1 MTYRK
6 VDGQKKNRNMITNQN
21 NYPDKNHKSAAV
33 ASGAVVTAMIKSPL
47 RKTTRPNQLQAAP
60 TTSQPLQKYPLVSI
74 REYEGDLRE
83 HREQVRQ
90 SNVQYKQSR
99 IPTTTMATTTA
110 TSTTTTRNFNQISQ
124 APTNL
129 WHGIYEKHLLNQTK
143 FERIVDDKWANKCAT
158 NGRKNRESGVSNT
171 QPTKTNF
178 NNNLCQNELRMVASM
193 SPLPLLRPD
202 SHSQFALMRR
212 HIDPQLTIAAEPCM
226 AKKSVK
232 FRLTNHSP
240 IPSMAEQQ
248 HFHKQINFFDAN
260 GGASSTGKMLPEQI
274 NNKSAPN
281 DLHHGLSTTTTT
293 KAANVCIQ
301 AAEQRHRPYA
311 YSSETQIPSEM
322 GFVYVQP
329 GVIEKNT
336 VFCPPPLNGHNKQ
349 IKSEINDADC
359 QLYKNTGGVGVLN
372 QPYNRISGNICLERG
387 QRGQPI
393 GGSHNH
399 REDSSSVPAFG
410 SKTAKM
416 ASLSVVSGVN
426 AKVACNTTFVNAITT
441 ALSASGDGE
450 STPATNSEY
459 TSNRINIMLE
469 TAQAMA
475 AAAYFARL
483 VVLTQ

>member
-1 MTYRK
+1 
-6 VDGQKKNRNMITNQN
+6 MITNQN

-33 ASGAVVTAMIKSPL
+33 ASAAVVTAMIKSPL
-47 RKTTRPNQLQAAP
+47 RKTTRPVQLQAAP
-60 TTSQPLQKYPLVSI
+60 TSSQPLQKYPLVSI
-74 REYEGDLRE
+74 REYEGDSRE

-99 IPTTTMATTTA
+99 IPTTTMATAT

-143 FERIVDDKWANKCAT
+143 FERIADDKWANKCAS
-158 NGRKNRESGVSNT
+158 NGRKNRESGVGNT
-171 QPTKTNF
+171 QPSETNF

-193 SPLPLLRPD
+193 SPLPLLRPE
-202 SHSQFALMRR
+202 SHTQFALMRR
-212 HIDPQLTIAAEPCM
+212 HIDPQSTIAGEPCM

-232 FRLTNHSP
+232 FRLTNRSP
-240 IPSMAEQQ
+240 IPSTAEHQ

-260 GGASSTGKMLPEQI
+260 GCASSTAKMLPEQI
-274 NNKSAPN
+274 NKSAAN
-281 DLHHGLSTTTTT
+281 DLHHGLTTTTT
-293 KAANVCIQ
+293 TAATATNVCMQ
-301 AAEQRHRPYA
+301 AAEQRHHRPYA

-329 GVIEKNT
+329 GVIEKNK
-336 VFCPPPLNGHNKQ
+336 VFCPPPLNGHSKQ

-359 QLYKNTGGVGVLN
+359 QLYRNTGGVGARN

-387 QRGQPI
+387 QRGQPV

-399 REDSSSVPAFG
+399 REDCSSAPAIAG
-410 SKTAKM
+410 TTAKT